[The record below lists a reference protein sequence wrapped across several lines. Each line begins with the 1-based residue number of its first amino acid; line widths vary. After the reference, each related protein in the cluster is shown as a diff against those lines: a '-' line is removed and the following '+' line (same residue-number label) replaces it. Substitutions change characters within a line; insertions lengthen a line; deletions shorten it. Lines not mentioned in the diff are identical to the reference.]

1 MATRHSRQGIIS
13 AAAVLLTVGGC
24 KTPSIN
30 LSTNEPIKVDIAMRL
45 DVYQHDA
52 GGASPAATPKPGNA
66 ATAKI
71 EPSGRRKDREA
82 DIQTF
87 KNSQYVGEGHD
98 GLLVILKAPDGDT
111 GDYVRHT
118 VAAENADRMSDMKA
132 HAKAQNLSLA
142 EVQTGQG
149 ELWRNRAFKG
159 EWIEV
164 KKSNGSYE
172 WTQKQG

>member
-1 MATRHSRQGIIS
+1 MAARQTWQGIVC
-13 AAAVLLTVGGC
+13 ATTVLLAVGGC

-45 DVYQHDA
+45 DVYQHTA
-52 GGASPAATPKPGNA
+52 EGASPAATPKPGNP

-71 EPSGRRKDREA
+71 EPSKRRKDREA

-87 KNSQYVGEGHD
+87 KNSQSVGEGHD
-98 GLLVILKAPDGDT
+98 GLLVILKAPDGDA
-111 GDYVRHT
+111 GDYLRHT
-118 VAAENADRMSDMKA
+118 VAAENADRMADMKA
-132 HAKAQNLSLA
+132 YAKAQNLSLA